1 MVMLKKVCI
10 HLFNLLSCPKIYVFC
25 CQIVMFELV
34 VSSVWFSNVVNV
46 NLNLGGSLLD

>member
-10 HLFNLLSCPKIYVFC
+10 HLFNLLTKKYVFC